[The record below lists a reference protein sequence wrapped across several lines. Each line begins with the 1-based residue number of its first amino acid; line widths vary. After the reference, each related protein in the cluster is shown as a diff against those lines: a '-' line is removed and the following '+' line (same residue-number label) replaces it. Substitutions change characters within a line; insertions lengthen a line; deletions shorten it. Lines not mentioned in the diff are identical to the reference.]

1 MERGT
6 GECPSARERL
16 GCCSFDPGQGGVTFG
31 GVCVGDCSA
40 NMYEDL
46 VRNRYGAI
54 DVDQVPLDLNKGD
67 LGDKIFSR
75 IFKNI

>member
-1 MERGT
+1 MSVHQPERDRDVVVLT
-6 GECPSARERL
+6 L
-16 GCCSFDPGQGGVTFG
+16 GRVVG
-31 GVCVGDCSA
+31 CVGDCSA

-67 LGDKIFSR
+67 LGDKIF
-75 IFKNI
+75 

>member
-1 MERGT
+1 M
-6 GECPSARERL
+6 
-16 GCCSFDPGQGGVTFG
+16 
-31 GVCVGDCSA
+31 GDCSA

-54 DVDQVPLDLNKGD
+54 DVDQVPLDLNKGE

>member
-6 GECPSARERL
+6 GECPSARERS
-16 GCCSFDPGQGGVTFG
+16 GCCSFDPGQGGLLLVG
-31 GVCVGDCSA
+31 CVGDCSA

-54 DVDQVPLDLNKGD
+54 DVDQVPLDLNKGE
-67 LGDKIFSR
+67 LGDKIF
-75 IFKNI
+75 